1 MVIDEIAPLEEVNTF
16 INRGKNS
23 AMLKKKLNRRSYLL
37 KKRKRSIQKEEEREE
52 LTNLNK
58 YIKNFYYEE
67 RRQHVRKKIIP
78 GNNKSLWDAVKI
90 AKDIEPTPL
99 PTTVSK
105 EGINYTGG
113 DVPVAFSNF
122 FKSKIVNL
130 GKNLTTTEGVYNG
143 RTFIKSEEVNF
154 MTADRVSECLNEL
167 KIKNCEGYDRIP
179 MRILKDGASIL
190 RNPVSVLFE
199 RIY

>member
-1 MVIDEIAPLEEVNTF
+1 MVPIEEINAF

-23 AMLKKKLNRRSYLL
+23 AMVKRKLNRRSYLL

-90 AKDIEPTPL
+90 AKDIEPTPI
-99 PTTVSK
+99 PTTVTK
-105 EGINYTGG
+105 EGLNCSGK
-113 DVPVAFSNF
+113 DVPAAFADF
-122 FKSKIVNL
+122 FKSKVANL
-130 GKNLTTTEGVYNG
+130 EKT
-143 RTFIKSEEVNF
+143 
-154 MTADRVSECLNEL
+154 
-167 KIKNCEGYDRIP
+167 
-179 MRILKDGASIL
+179 
-190 RNPVSVLFE
+190 
-199 RIY
+199 